1 MGVISPLQGQDF
13 TKLDHYRQISQF
25 WASNGSSLN
34 GISPIARYWVEMMQ
48 GLTLC
53 DSLRFLT
60 MLTWSEVTA
69 ASKLVRQKKAWCPKC
84 YDEWQQ
90 AHHPLYEPLLWALK
104 SVQVCPRHRQHL
116 VARCQYCQAELPL
129 LSQYAHPGYCTR
141 CSRWLGGISVLKDA
155 EYAVIDEDDFE
166 KQCWIA
172 ERVGELIAVAPK
184 LPMAPPKEQIVTKL
198 SQCLNQYGNISTLAH
213 MMKITPGC
221 LWRYLRRDGL
231 PYFDYLLHLCYTL
244 SIPPLE
250 FLTESSLP
258 SQGFLPAPLKDVP
271 EISRGKG
278 QRVTKDDVQHMR
290 QVLETVLAR
299 EEIVPYPSL
308 KEIARCIGCSV
319 EILRRHCPD
328 LCRASVKRYRRQWT
342 ADNALILMR
351 HALESGLASSE
362 PVPLM
367 AVARQIGCDT
377 STLRKYF
384 PDLCQAVVVRY
395 RERFDYEQVQL
406 RLQEVL
412 TSNEEVPSVSE
423 LARQMGHGV
432 DTIWSHC
439 TDLCKQISARYLA
452 QQRKQ
457 HEERMA
463 AICEQ
468 IRQVMLKLHEQG
480 IYPGARPVSERLN
493 NRHILRT
500 IEGHEAWRL
509 TLEELGYPTDKLK
522 RYD

>member
-1 MGVISPLQGQDF
+1 MI
-13 TKLDHYRQISQF
+13 
-25 WASNGSSLN
+25 
-34 GISPIARYWVEMMQ
+34 
-48 GLTLC
+48 
-53 DSLRFLT
+53 
-60 MLTWSEVTA
+60 
-69 ASKLVRQKKAWCPKC
+69 
-84 YDEWQQ
+84 
-90 AHHPLYEPLLWALK
+90 
-104 SVQVCPRHRQHL
+104 
-116 VARCQYCQAELPL
+116 
-129 LSQYAHPGYCTR
+129 
-141 CSRWLGGISVLKDA
+141 DA
-155 EYAVIDEDDFE
+155 DDFE

-172 ERVGELIAVAPK
+172 ERVAELLAAAPK

-198 SQCLNQYGNISTLAH
+198 SQCLNQYGNMSTLAH
-213 MMKITPGC
+213 MMKVTPSW

-231 PYFDYLLHLCYTL
+231 PHFDYLLHLCYTL

-258 SQGFLPAPLKDVP
+258 SRGFLLSPLKDLP
-271 EISRGKG
+271 AISRGKG
-278 QRVTKDDVQHMR
+278 KRVTKDDVQHMR
-290 QVLETVLAR
+290 QVLEMVLAR
-299 EEIVPYPSL
+299 EEKAPYPSL
-308 KEIARCIGCSV
+308 KEIAQCIGYSV

-328 LCRASVKRYRRQWT
+328 LCRASVKRYKHQWT
-342 ADNALILMR
+342 GDNARILMGR
-351 HALESGLASSE
+351 ALESGLASSE
-362 PVPLM
+362 PGPLM

-384 PDLCQAVVVRY
+384 PDLCQAIVVRY
-395 RERFDYEQVQL
+395 RERFDYEQVQQ

-412 TSNEEVPSVSE
+412 NSNEEVPSVSE
-423 LARQMGHGV
+423 LARQLGYGV
-432 DTIWSHC
+432 DTIWFHC
-439 TDLCKQISARYLA
+439 TDLCKQISERYLA

-468 IRQVMLKLHEQG
+468 IRQVMLILHKEG
-480 IYPGARPVSERLN
+480 IYPGARQVSERLN